1 MDKIKFK
8 NVFSKAFVV
17 GITAAA
23 LSANVNAATV
33 RETAGKANEIENG
46 AYIIG
51 ITRFT
56 NDVVLTSGRV
66 ITATQNDVFFKG
78 TTPGYVKPP
87 VYQYRGGNWIAYDDE
102 NNSSLLSA
110 EDVARL
116 GLNAQDIYY
125 VNNVEKTLEIAYDSN
140 KAAGCTFTTD
150 AIGKKVTYSNGVLY
164 VPSTTKTI
172 TVTKNGEKIEELTK
186 SAINDNGEFVY
197 NSNGNR
203 YYGSIAQDDIIT
215 TSGTTV
221 NGETI
226 TFNGLINWVNG
237 KTANLGVDL
246 NGQKT
251 DTSGYRIG
259 VKITAPTGVNLNND
273 IKVYING
280 SKDHILFNTSTT
292 GDKGS
297 FKFTPVVEAGK
308 TYTVKV
314 AWTEDFSQTFTIVVG
329 TNFAPMPAGIASG
342 ETVKITV
349 KDEETNK
356 DKEVEVVSGTTGS
369 TTNVTFSKIADNK
382 MPWTGTANVNI
393 KVDDNY
399 AAPSFSITKAD
410 GSLKVKAYYPNT
422 KVNELGDVV
431 TANEEITLTN
441 ANVSYDSNTKTI
453 SIKNLKFKDDQ
464 VHRNIRLEIDW
475 AGDES
480 YVQPIDVVLDANTP
494 FAFPTVRLENVKTQS
509 DKSGAGVY
517 INWPVTDGKAVV
529 SNNIVWNV
537 GNHITAVVVPSMT
550 VNNSADEFKGLVPF
564 EAADLAHLQISV
576 DGKILGKTVND
587 EFVPYTLDDASNVTD
602 GSSILKNAQG
612 TSAYDGKEVFAL
624 DLLLDK
630 NNTSK
635 MSNVKILW
643 DGDTSKVVGEFT
655 IDYTNAIVNPQ
666 YEGAMSLETP
676 FSYDGGSGEYYVYDT
691 RTVEEE
697 ENGTKVTR
705 PAKIAYDYTVGANLV
720 NVKFTGAQAPTKVSI
735 GDKTITPD
743 TNGVYAIPVKNIGES
758 TLVDVQWDEVN
769 VQQFTVKLHETKGR
783 LETPASGSIAIDT
796 TEGKDRV
803 VNYNGNVSHAKFAT
817 AGAVTT
823 KDDATNKVTAGFV
836 LPVEI
841 TAPTEANITTGKAK
855 VVVSGG
861 RYSADENANNYGAQ
875 EVNITNG
882 AITVTPAVVSK
893 NDKFTITV
901 DWNGGFVETYTV
913 NLNNATLVNGE
924 GSLKAAAAED
934 ANRSL
939 SDFDGQ
945 IAFEDATNKYTLEL
959 AITGTVD
966 GADAVKVFDVI
977 TPEDEQETGRV
988 ATVTSDKFK
997 VSFDNEHRTATVKI
1011 RWENG
1016 YVGTYTINASKATIP
1031 TIILDNNIKK
1041 NDAGEY
1047 VINAKVGDNLGKIV
1061 TGVLPNGAVATVEAT
1076 GKNVD
1081 NKDVLN
1087 KLSNGT
1093 FEAAYVGEATINC
1106 TMTGAEGIA
1115 IKVVVAN
1122 NAVTATSTV
1131 AKEGEGLKVVTTPT
1145 GGTNSGYVINIAYFE
1160 YIESGA
1166 DAGKYVSKTI
1176 DSVTVKNGADYVTT
1190 INGHNGE
1197 KLADKYKLIITTRD
1211 SKTAEGSAT
1220 GALANQ
1226 ETTEV
1231 IERPNNVRYT
1241 VTFDTDGGEVIAP
1254 VTLEAADGAKNTG
1267 KIADYATKYATAKK
1281 ADGLS
1286 TNKQYTIK
1294 YEFDKW
1300 VAVVDGKVDVNDVL
1314 GADTI
1319 ITSSKTY
1326 KAIYNVTYVDAEGKE
1341 FILNEDGELEA
1352 K

>member
-23 LSANVNAATV
+23 LASNVNAATV
-33 RETAGKANEIENG
+33 RESAGKTNEIENG
-46 AYIIG
+46 AYIVG

-56 NDVVLTSGRV
+56 NDMVLTTGRV

-78 TTPGYVKPP
+78 TTNYVKPP

-102 NNSSLLSA
+102 NNSSLVSA
-110 EDVARL
+110 EEVARL

-140 KAAGCTFTTD
+140 KAAGCTFATD
-150 AIGKKVTYSNGVLY
+150 AIGKTVSYSNGILY
-164 VPSTTKTI
+164 VPATTKTI

-186 SAINDNGEFVY
+186 SLINENGEFVY

-203 YYGSIAQDDIIT
+203 YYGSISQDDIIT

-226 TFNGLINWVNG
+226 TFNGLVNWVNG

-246 NGQKT
+246 NGEKT

-280 SKDHILFNTSTT
+280 SKDSILFSKSTT

-297 FKFTPVVEAGK
+297 FKFTPIVEAGK

-314 AWTEDFSQTFTIVVG
+314 AWTEDFTQTFTIVVG
-329 TNFAPMPAGIASG
+329 NNFAAMPAGVASG

-349 KDEETNK
+349 KDEATKE

-369 TTNVTFSKIADNK
+369 TTNVTFSKIGDNK
-382 MPWTGTANVNI
+382 MPWTGTANVNV

-422 KVNELGDVV
+422 KENDLGDIVE
-431 TANEEITLTN
+431 ANEPISLTN

-453 SIKNLKFKDDQ
+453 AIKNLKFSDDT
-464 VHRNIRLEIDW
+464 VHRKIRLEIDW

-480 YVQPIDVVLDANTP
+480 YVQPIDVVLDNATE
-494 FAFPTVRLENVKTQS
+494 FAYPSVRLENVKTQS

-517 INWPVTDGKAVV
+517 INWPVTGDKAVV

-537 GNHITAVVVPSMT
+537 GNHITAVVVPST
-550 VNNSADEFKGLVPF
+550 SANNTEDKYKDLTTF
-564 EAADLAHLQISV
+564 EAEDLKHLQISV
-576 DGKILGKTVND
+576 DGKILGETNDKD
-587 EFVPYTLDDASNVTD
+587 EFVPYTLNDASNIAD
-602 GSSILKNAQG
+602 GSNILKNAQG
-612 TSAYDGKEVFAL
+612 DSAYGSKKVFAL

-635 MSNVKILW
+635 VSNVKILW
-643 DGDTSKVVGEFT
+643 DGDASKVVGEFT
-655 IDYTNAIVNPQ
+655 VDYTNAIVNPQ

-676 FSYDGGSGEYYVYDT
+676 FSYDGGSGVYYVYHT
-691 RTVEEE
+691 GTVEEE
-697 ENGTKVTR
+697 ENGVKVTR
-705 PAKIAYDYTVGANLV
+705 PAKIAYDYVAGANLV
-720 NVKFTGAQAPTKVSI
+720 KVKFTGAETPTKVSI
-735 GDKTITPD
+735 GDKEIKAAA
-743 TNGVYAIPVKNIGES
+743 GVYSIPVKAAGES
-758 TLVDVQWDEVN
+758 TIIDVQWDAQN
-769 VQQFTVKLHETKGR
+769 VQQFTVRLHETKGR
-783 LETPASGSIAIDT
+783 LETPASGTIAVDT
-796 TEGKDRV
+796 TEGKDKV
-803 VNYNGNVSHAKFAT
+803 VNYNGNVNHAKFAD
-817 AGAVTT
+817 AEAVTT
-823 KDDATNKVTAGFV
+823 KDDATNKVTAGYV
-836 LPVEI
+836 LPIDI
-841 TAPTEANITTGKAK
+841 TAPEAANITTGTAK

-861 RYSADENANNYGAQ
+861 RYSADDKANNYGAKD
-875 EVNITNG
+875 VTITNG
-882 AITVTPAVVSK
+882 AITVTPVIISK
-893 NDKFTITV
+893 NDKLTITV
-901 DWNGGFVETYTV
+901 DWNGGFKETYTV

-924 GSLKAAAAED
+924 GSLKAAATED

-945 IAFEDATNKYTLEL
+945 IAFEDDANKYTLEL
-959 AITGTVD
+959 AITGNVD
-966 GADAVKVFDVI
+966 GVDAVKVFDVI
-977 TPEDEQETGRV
+977 TPEDKQETGRV
-988 ATVTSDKFK
+988 ATVTGGKFK
-997 VSFDNEHRTATVKI
+997 VSFDNEHRTATVKV

-1016 YVGTYTINASKATIP
+1016 YIGTYTINASKATIP
-1031 TIILDNNIKK
+1031 TIILDSNIKK
-1041 NDAGEY
+1041 NEAGEY
-1047 VINAKVGDNLGKIV
+1047 VINAKVGDNIGKIISS
-1061 TGVLPNGAVATVEAT
+1061 VLPNGAVAEATAT
-1076 GKNVD
+1076 GKNAD
-1081 NKDVLN
+1081 GKDVLN
-1087 KLSNGT
+1087 KLANGT
-1093 FEAAYVGEATINC
+1093 FEAAFVGTSTISC
-1106 TMTGAEGIA
+1106 TMTGAESFTINV
-1115 IKVVVAN
+1115 IVTN
-1122 NAVTATSTV
+1122 NAVNATSTV
-1131 AKEGEGLKVVTTPT
+1131 SKEGEGLRVVTTPT
-1145 GGTNSGYVINIAYFE
+1145 GGTNSGYVIKIAYFE
-1160 YIESGA
+1160 YVESGA
-1166 DAGKYVSKTI
+1166 NAGRYVEKTI

-1190 INGHNGE
+1190 INGHDGE

-1211 SKTAEGSAT
+1211 SKTAEGAAT

-1226 ETTEV
+1226 ETVEV
-1231 IERPNNVRYT
+1231 LECPTNVRYT
-1241 VTFDTDGGEVIAP
+1241 VTFDTDGGEVFAP
-1254 VTLEAADGAKNTG
+1254 VTLEAADGVNNSG
-1267 KIADYATKYATAKK
+1267 KIDDYNTKYAKPKK

-1286 TNKQYTIK
+1286 TNKLYTIK
-1294 YEFDKW
+1294 YDFTKW
-1300 VAVVDGKVDVNDVL
+1300 VAVVDGKLDEKDNL
-1314 GADTI
+1314 NKDTV

-1326 KAIYNVTYVDAEGKE
+1326 KAIYEETYVDAEGNE
-1341 FILNEDGELEA
+1341 FVLNDAGELVE